1 MSKLQLRKFS
11 DFSFGFLSASLERQL
26 PKLRRKGYCCQCITH
41 FGCCIKR
48 KPRENIQ
55 VCVNVLPTSYRQVT
69 DRLPTGYQHITNC
82 RPTVGRQSADSRPT
96 GSLYFGQN
104 LSADSWPTVGRLSAD
119 SWPTVGQLS
128 ADIRPTVGRQ
138 LTDSR
143 PTGFLG
149 SSSSQLPWFGLPLR
163 EWSFSVAS
171 AHLQRWT
178 STSHQVCSCRTE
190 KSFSHHR

>member
-82 RPTVGRQSADSRPT
+82 RPTVGRQVAYILGKTCR
-96 GSLYFGQN
+96 
-104 LSADSWPTVGRLSAD
+104 PTVGRLSAVCR
-119 SWPTVGQLS
+119 PTVGQQS
-128 ADIRPTVGRQ
+128 ANCRPTDDQ
-138 LTDSR
+138 
-143 PTGFLG
+143 
-149 SSSSQLPWFGLPLR
+149 Q
-163 EWSFSVAS
+163 SVN
-171 AHLQRWT
+171 
-178 STSHQVCSCRTE
+178 
-190 KSFSHHR
+190 